1 MIFIG
6 CHTMGIEF
14 ISDFPMSYELRAMS
28 IEFISD
34 FPMSYEH
41 RAMS

>member
-1 MIFIG
+1 MKSIKP
-6 CHTMGIEF
+6 HTISSEF
-14 ISDFPMSYELRAMS
+14 LFDFPVSYELRAMS